1 MLGTHWEQEEKTQ
14 NNSHH
19 PTPKMRKTRS
29 IMNACWAFSLAAWNF
44 NFQNC
49 LSPFSTWA
57 HTPLLKDWG
66 TYWHKWHKCTIH
78 SYFYGQ
84 SAFYNSHHPTPKMK
98 KQGPSWMH
106 AEPSR
111 WLHEIFISKTV
122 CHHFQRG
129 LIPPSLKTGGL
140 IDTNVIS
147 VRYILIFTA
156 SLLFTTPTTPPRKWK
171 KQGPSWMH
179 AEPSCW
185 LHEISISKTVCHHF
199 QRGLITPPLKDWG
212 TYWHKC
218 HKCTIHSYFYGQSAF
233 YNSHHPTRKVKKT
246 RPIVNACWAFSLAAW
261 NFYFQNCL
269 SPFSTWAHTP
279 P

>member
-98 KQGPSWMH
+98 K
-106 AEPSR
+106 
-111 WLHEIFISKTV
+111 
-122 CHHFQRG
+122 
-129 LIPPSLKTGGL
+129 
-140 IDTNVIS
+140 
-147 VRYILIFTA
+147 
-156 SLLFTTPTTPPRKWK
+156 
-171 KQGPSWMH
+171 
-179 AEPSCW
+179 
-185 LHEISISKTVCHHF
+185 
-199 QRGLITPPLKDWG
+199 
-212 TYWHKC
+212 
-218 HKCTIHSYFYGQSAF
+218 
-233 YNSHHPTRKVKKT
+233 T
-246 RPIVNACWAFSLAAW
+246 RPIVNACWAFLLTAW
-261 NFYFQNCL
+261 NFNFQNCL
-269 SPFSTWAHTP
+269 SPFSTWANTP
-279 P
+279 YYRLGDLLTQMT